1 MLGIIAG
8 SAIGCPC
15 AVSPVKP
22 TSFARFSR
30 LSACMDGTAM
40 TADAGQGLRE
50 GPHDPAVTR
59 DAVSRNAVTRDAVSC
74 DAVLV
79 PCTILALC
87 LLGKGRRC
95 AGDCRHGP
103 SAMQPQLQRRN
114 ARHAWPCPGWGR
126 LTAGKLRLRAG
137 RLIPFARAS
146 CQAGRQIPRG
156 LSWGSRHDRQA
167 MQEER

>member
-15 AVSPVKP
+15 AVSPGKP

-59 DAVSRNAVTRDAVSC
+59 DAVSC

-79 PCTILALC
+79 SCIILALC

-103 SAMQPQLQRRN
+103 SAMQSQRQLRN
-114 ARHAWPCPGWGR
+114 ARHAGPCPGWGR

>member
-59 DAVSRNAVTRDAVSC
+59 DAVSRNAVTRDAV
-74 DAVLV
+74 LV
-79 PCTILALC
+79 SCTILALC

-103 SAMQPQLQRRN
+103 SAMQSQLQRRN
-114 ARHAWPCPGWGR
+114 ARHAGPCPGWGR
-126 LTAGKLRLRAG
+126 LTAGKFGCG
-137 RLIPFARAS
+137 RE
-146 CQAGRQIPRG
+146 
-156 LSWGSRHDRQA
+156 D
-167 MQEER
+167 